1 MAATDIPISDPII
14 LPQDFDITKLSVAA
28 DPKPMGASKAR
39 QAAVN
44 YNGRRLVIQTPP
56 MRCPFGMNRWAE
68 EDKNEKFSVDLSFGA
83 SAGETKFREI
93 TEAMDQLLVHKAMEY
108 NHNWL
113 RSPKNNEDA
122 VGAMYTPMLKLS
134 KKDPSA
140 YPPNFKVKI
149 PYKDGSF
156 RCSVFNSKQERMSL
170 DDVDIRGATVAVI
183 MQCVGV
189 WIVAGKFGCTWN
201 VLQMRVK
208 LPTVQRGF
216 AFNTKALEDEEEE
229 EEEDVVAPTTAESVA
244 NNGDVDE
251 EMEEGAD
258 AGDGGEGGGEEEG
271 KVKKPAEATT
281 GRRTAAAA
289 NKKKPDLFDSDED
302 N

>member
-44 YNGRRLVIQTPP
+44 YNGRRLVVQTPP

-83 SAGETKFREI
+83 SAGEAKFREM
-93 TEAMDQLLVHKAMEY
+93 TETMDQLLVHKAMEY
-108 NHNWL
+108 NQNWL

-122 VGAMYTPMLKLS
+122 VGAMYTPMVKLS

-140 YPPNFKVKI
+140 YPPNFKVKV
-149 PYKDGSF
+149 PYKDGNF
-156 RCSVFNSKQERMSL
+156 RCGVFNSKQERL
-170 DDVDIRGATVAVI
+170 NLNDVDIRGATVAVI

-229 EEEDVVAPTTAESVA
+229 EEEDVPAKAE
-244 NNGDVDE
+244 D
-251 EMEEGAD
+251 EGAVNQQEQQQDADED
-258 AGDGGEGGGEEEG
+258 AG
-271 KVKKPAEATT
+271 
-281 GRRTAAAA
+281 AAAA
-289 NKKKPDLFDSDED
+289 AEETENKKTSSRGGTKRGTSSAANNDKKKPDLFDSDDED